1 MPNKAIYNPSE
12 NSGKGIAALQNSIET
27 EYNTNPEIV
36 EKRISEIKKEYK
48 DFISE
53 CVKEHKLS
61 LTGAQK
67 KNEFIEID
75 KALNKI
81 LKRIRMSLF

>member
-1 MPNKAIYNPSE
+1 MPNKSTNNLSK
-12 NSGKGIAALQNSIET
+12 NSGKGITELQISIKT
-27 EYNTNPEIV
+27 EDNTNPKTV